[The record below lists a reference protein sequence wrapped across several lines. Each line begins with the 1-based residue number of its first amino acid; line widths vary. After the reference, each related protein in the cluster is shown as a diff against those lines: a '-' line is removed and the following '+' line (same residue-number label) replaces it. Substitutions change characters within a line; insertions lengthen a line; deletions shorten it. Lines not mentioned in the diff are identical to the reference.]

1 MKNAYETIVRPI
13 MTEKT
18 ANLMEDGKIVFRVQ
32 NNATKHDIR
41 AAVESLFGVKV
52 DAVNTMRHPG
62 RSRRF
67 GRFTGWRNGYKKAV
81 VTLVDG
87 QSIDL
92 FAMEGPGS
100 TDSSGEAGE

>member
-1 MKNAYETIVRPI
+1 MKNAYDIIIRPI

-18 ANLMEDGKIVFRVQ
+18 AGLMEDGKIVFRVQ
-32 NNATKHDIR
+32 KSATKHDVREAI
-41 AAVESLFGVKV
+41 ESLFNVQV

-81 VTLVDG
+81 VTLAPG

-92 FAMEGPGS
+92 FAMEGPGAEG
-100 TDSSGEAGE
+100 SGEAGE